1 MKCCVPDCGY
11 IGRVRSFDTNRQK
24 NTLHS
29 FPKDPKHREAW
40 LEALAIPNFEPN
52 SKSFICSQH
61 FLDKDIHVTKN
72 GHKRLKNGAVPII
85 HDSDAPAD
93 SRICKLCLTLD
104 AKMYQLSN
112 QKLHIMYRDIMGTP
126 PNKGVSNKLPM
137 GICYVCAAKLQ
148 AASAF
153 RCKALIS
160 DALLKEHYLTHD
172 HLTVSDVRTLY
183 KKHPDLKSQLS
194 SKEVFKFNSTN
205 IVDLIPQPFVKTENN
220 STQVEIEI
228 SNLDQNSVKDESNM
242 NLSVKSEIN
251 LLTLNDESITFD
263 GDNFDGPSKIDFFDN
278 IVFVKSQNESESQI
292 IDEKSEFSKSVES
305 DFDFENDRQM
315 NDGNTANVV
324 VDVTSG
330 IKKKK
335 KVASKVKKTE
345 DDEPVKRGRKRKKP
359 YVRPSKAIDENVF
372 SVTNLDHEKLKKE
385 VLNRQYSHK
394 YKQSSHK
401 CTVCFKW
408 FPSQDKLE
416 RHAFKHSELS
426 GPLACEIC
434 FVRIKSPRH
443 MRAHMK
449 HQHSEEFTCKL
460 CPLVTRNRNV
470 ALGHMKYHAGDK
482 YSCPRC
488 SMEFEKQTTYLN
500 HLRLKHMSDCVC
512 EFCGYTFIN
521 KKGVTTHKLLRH
533 RFANDGEE
541 FKGPYCE
548 VCEVQFLNQKAYDR
562 HLRLSSKHVMSEN
575 DPNRLS
581 NDPSIKSRRIAA
593 QYSRAVRRPMIR
605 RREPNEAPD
614 NGPIT
619 CEQCGLVI
627 PGYRLYAAHFRRRH
641 PGLTRAQYAP
651 AATPY
656 MCEQCGKMFNNATT
670 LAGHMWLHTGHKRF
684 QCDHCH
690 KTFSMKSNLA
700 GHMKLH
706 ESVRKLFECNICGKQ
721 FAFTFNLTRHMFIH
735 TGLRPFKCDACEKAF
750 RTSGELRAHVD
761 HVHLKK
767 PRPKRVRRRNKC
779 QLPSAEY

>member
-1 MKCCVPDCGY
+1 M
-11 IGRVRSFDTNRQK
+11 
-24 NTLHS
+24 
-29 FPKDPKHREAW
+29 
-40 LEALAIPNFEPN
+40 
-52 SKSFICSQH
+52 
-61 FLDKDIHVTKN
+61 
-72 GHKRLKNGAVPII
+72 
-85 HDSDAPAD
+85 
-93 SRICKLCLTLD
+93 
-104 AKMYQLSN
+104 
-112 QKLHIMYRDIMGTP
+112 
-126 PNKGVSNKLPM
+126 
-137 GICYVCAAKLQ
+137 
-148 AASAF
+148 
-153 RCKALIS
+153 
-160 DALLKEHYLTHD
+160 
-172 HLTVSDVRTLY
+172 LTVSDVRTLY

-251 LLTLNDESITFD
+251 LLSLNDESITFD
-263 GDNFDGPSKIDFFDN
+263 EDNFDGPSKIDFFDN

-305 DFDFENDRQM
+305 DFDFENDRQI

-324 VDVTSG
+324 VDVTSA

-335 KVASKVKKTE
+335 KVGSKVKKTE

-488 SMEFEKQTTYLN
+488 SMEFE
-500 HLRLKHMSDCVC
+500 
-512 EFCGYTFIN
+512 
-521 KKGVTTHKLLRH
+521 
-533 RFANDGEE
+533 
-541 FKGPYCE
+541 
-548 VCEVQFLNQKAYDR
+548 
-562 HLRLSSKHVMSEN
+562 
-575 DPNRLS
+575 NRLS

-656 MCEQCGKMFNNATT
+656 MCEQCGKMFNV
-670 LAGHMWLHTGHKRF
+670 
-684 QCDHCH
+684 
-690 KTFSMKSNLA
+690 SMILYA
-700 GHMKLH
+700 
-706 ESVRKLFECNICGKQ
+706 
-721 FAFTFNLTRHMFIH
+721 
-735 TGLRPFKCDACEKAF
+735 
-750 RTSGELRAHVD
+750 
-761 HVHLKK
+761 
-767 PRPKRVRRRNKC
+767 
-779 QLPSAEY
+779 